1 MARDIWAEYKAAK
14 EADAK
19 AKADAKF
26 EAGKR
31 ALDSKYA
38 KRKESEEIVRASKL
52 KDAYAAA
59 DRLNKPQWMKDN
71 EARIANFKSETKKS
85 PAKSTPVK
93 LTKKEVTVETP
104 ATDLANIGSVDR
116 MNPEVIGADMS
127 RTNIPAPIEE
137 RSFNLP
143 KDESS
148 RFSTSNPMGMKRGG
162 AVKSSASSRGDGI
175 AQRGKT
181 KGRMC

>member
-1 MARDIWAEYKAAK
+1 
-14 EADAK
+14 
-19 AKADAKF
+19 
-26 EAGKR
+26 
-31 ALDSKYA
+31 
-38 KRKESEEIVRASKL
+38 
-52 KDAYAAA
+52 
-59 DRLNKPQWMKDN
+59 
-71 EARIANFKSETKKS
+71 
-85 PAKSTPVK
+85 
-93 LTKKEVTVETP
+93 
-104 ATDLANIGSVDR
+104 

-143 KDESS
+143 KEESS

-162 AVKSSASSRGDGI
+162 SVKSSASSRGDGI

>member
-1 MARDIWAEYKAAK
+1 MALSDRMNHLMKKLNERRAEINPSLRSKPKK
-14 EADAK
+14 ED
-19 AKADAKF
+19 
-26 EAGKR
+26 R
-31 ALDSKYA
+31 SKYITEGENVGVNRTA
-38 KRKESEEIVRASKL
+38 EIV
-52 KDAYAAA
+52 KDT
-59 DRLNKPQWMKDN
+59 
-71 EARIANFKSETKKS
+71 TKK
-85 PAKSTPVK
+85 TP
-93 LTKKEVTVETP
+93 KKITTEKVTVEAP
-104 ATDLANIGSVDR
+104 ASDLANIGSVDR
-116 MNPEVIGADMS
+116 MNPEVIGPDMG
-127 RTNIPAPIEE
+127 RTKPAPIEE